1 MTATCTTTRGIP
13 YQVIKASFEKLRKDL
28 CWERIRKQRS
38 PLEFLC
44 LKFHFAFPCL
54 SSEIQVKQ
62 AMAQSVDGTLAEKK
76 RMLWN
81 VFYVF
86 EWSSIDV

>member
-1 MTATCTTTRGIP
+1 MLGENPQAEVTTR
-13 YQVIKASFEKLRKDL
+13 VLVFEVSF
-28 CWERIRKQRS
+28 
-38 PLEFLC
+38 
-44 LKFHFAFPCL
+44 CL
-54 SSEIQVKQ
+54 SLSVKCEIQVKQ

-76 RMLWN
+76 RMLRT